1 MFKNVFGPRIIT
13 NCSFLSARFLILIAI
28 INFLRV
34 NFLDDLRNSPF
45 VFLINTYNQLGIRI
59 RENVCLSSEFVELA
73 EQDARGTGNRDERD
87 RRRWRRT
94 RVSHRTRKRTSRFF
108 EKQPVESV
116 VERRAPVGGGGGG
129 GGGGRRRRRRRRME
143 HKQTILLAPA
153 LSNSS
158 CWRTGNSE
166 AIWTGPGFG
175 ELLRATLILVLSLG
189 ILFANLLVICVIN
202 SRRYSKYIHAQP
214 RYLLTSLAS
223 NDLAIGLL
231 VTPFGFL
238 PAVYGCWPYGE
249 VVCQIQALL
258 RGALTQQ
265 SAVILVCMAIDRYV
279 CMLHPHRY
287 HRHSSKKLRIANEEN
302 AQEDYYSFGRHLAII
317 HEFVTILRKQ
327 PGNFGA
333 NRHSSRLAE
342 SLFLSTC
349 FSTYLR
355 DPSLKILHAAGLR
368 GSDVDHLDSKPG
380 DFRRFGSPKGWL
392 LLQWL
397 RPSRLILA
405 CCCFYFPTT
414 MVLMYCYGSAFHVN
428 KLRLKR
434 VVCVNTPEIVSGGH
448 IERNL
453 TSPFIVSGSSR
464 TQASEY
470 VRKHTTS
477 FHIPLPSSPLPSPR
491 AVPAR
496 KQHAIQDVRPR
507 FHSKQYFSLPACSGE
522 GKYTDETLR
531 CLTFFSSFKESSL
544 RSINKSDFSFMALRV
559 GTVMASNYI
568 SRKDEFYSEKINY
581 VHLFSIFC
589 FNYKLILLEVRAVS
603 YRDHSFIIL

>member
-1 MFKNVFGPRIIT
+1 MQGQREVRESAQKWNVIRSHRIGASKSLFDGLT
-13 NCSFLSARFLILIAI
+13 
-28 INFLRV
+28 
-34 NFLDDLRNSPF
+34 
-45 VFLINTYNQLGIRI
+45 
-59 RENVCLSSEFVELA
+59 LA
-73 EQDARGTGNRDERD
+73 DRDERD

-94 RVSHRTRKRTSRFF
+94 RVSHRTRKRASRFF
-108 EKQPVESV
+108 EEQPVESV

-129 GGGGRRRRRRRRME
+129 GGGGCGRRGRRRRME

-158 CWRTGNSE
+158 CWRAGNSE

-249 VVCQIQALL
+249 VVCQIQFRLQLYDDCGTRFQLHGKANVMPQHNPPGSPILTACFVHNALL

-287 HRHSSKKLRIANEEN
+287 HRHSSKKYYMRQGCVAVMSTTWIA
-302 AQEDYYSFGRHLAII
+302 SLAI
-317 HEFVTILRKQ
+317 
-327 PGNFGA
+327 FGA
-333 NRHSSRLAE
+333 LVLPRGGYYFNGSGLLACDPFFARA
-342 SLFLSTC
+342 SL
-349 FSTYLR
+349 R
-355 DPSLKILHAAGLR
+355 
-368 GSDVDHLDSKPG
+368 
-380 DFRRFGSPKGWL
+380 
-392 LLQWL
+392 
-397 RPSRLILA
+397 ILA

-470 VRKHTTS
+470 VGKHTTS
-477 FHIPLPSSPLPSPR
+477 FHTPLPPSPLLSPSPGV
-491 AVPAR
+491 VPAR

-507 FHSKQYFSLPACSGE
+507 FHSKQYFSLPACSG
-522 GKYTDETLR
+522 GPR
-531 CLTFFSSFKESSL
+531 
-544 RSINKSDFSFMALRV
+544 KS
-559 GTVMASNYI
+559 
-568 SRKDEFYSEKINY
+568 
-581 VHLFSIFC
+581 HLS
-589 FNYKLILLEVRAVS
+589 
-603 YRDHSFIIL
+603 

>member
-1 MFKNVFGPRIIT
+1 M
-13 NCSFLSARFLILIAI
+13 LSLHF
-28 INFLRV
+28 
-34 NFLDDLRNSPF
+34 PP
-45 VFLINTYNQLGIRI
+45 
-59 RENVCLSSEFVELA
+59 EFVGRFANEMQA
-73 EQDARGTGNRDERD
+73 QWEMRESAHKWRAIRSHHRIGDDARERCRSSKVRFHRLCVHLKLNRDERR

-94 RVSHRTRKRTSRFF
+94 RVSRKIRKRACRFV
-108 EKQPVESV
+108 PSD
-116 VERRAPVGGGGGG
+116 VERRAPASGSSSGGGGGG
-129 GGGGRRRRRRRRME
+129 RME

-158 CWRTGNSE
+158 CWRAGTSE
-166 AIWTGPGFG
+166 ATWTGPGLG

-287 HRHSSKKLRIANEEN
+287 HRHSSKKYYMRQGCVAVMSTTWIA
-302 AQEDYYSFGRHLAII
+302 SVAI
-317 HEFVTILRKQ
+317 
-327 PGNFGA
+327 FGA
-333 NRHSSRLAE
+333 LVLPRGGYYFNGSGLLACDPFFARA
-342 SLFLSTC
+342 SL
-349 FSTYLR
+349 R
-355 DPSLKILHAAGLR
+355 
-368 GSDVDHLDSKPG
+368 
-380 DFRRFGSPKGWL
+380 
-392 LLQWL
+392 
-397 RPSRLILA
+397 ILA

-448 IERNL
+448 IERL
-453 TSPFIVSGSSR
+453 VAHERRLSTSASRTMAAMSLGFIVMVTPWTIQEVVAACTGSKPPPFLDFLATWLALSNSFWNPFLYWLLNNHFRRISRELLYTKLLCRPKPLGPKQHCCATSTGGLDVCSISGLDLSGLERCSMDRCSMARCSSSSLAN
-464 TQASEY
+464 TPP
-470 VRKHTTS
+470 
-477 FHIPLPSSPLPSPR
+477 PLPW
-491 AVPAR
+491 
-496 KQHAIQDVRPR
+496 
-507 FHSKQYFSLPACSGE
+507 
-522 GKYTDETLR
+522 ET
-531 CLTFFSSFKESSL
+531 
-544 RSINKSDFSFMALRV
+544 
-559 GTVMASNYI
+559 G
-568 SRKDEFYSEKINY
+568 
-581 VHLFSIFC
+581 H
-589 FNYKLILLEVRAVS
+589 
-603 YRDHSFIIL
+603 IIRGDITPT